1 MSKIIEIGPEAR
13 KKLTEG
19 VDKMADA
26 QQVMAKIAIEK
37 ERLRIFK
44 GNQEKQQQV
53 RQAQQ
58 NYQAQPGA
66 QQQPQQQEYAPPP
79 QPDAKATEWA

>member
-1 MSKIIEIGPEAR
+1 
-13 KKLTEG
+13 
-19 VDKMADA
+19 MADA

-58 NYQAQPGA
+58 QYQQQPGA
-66 QQQPQQQEYAPPP
+66 QQQEYAPAP
-79 QPDAKATEWA
+79 QPDAKATDWAE